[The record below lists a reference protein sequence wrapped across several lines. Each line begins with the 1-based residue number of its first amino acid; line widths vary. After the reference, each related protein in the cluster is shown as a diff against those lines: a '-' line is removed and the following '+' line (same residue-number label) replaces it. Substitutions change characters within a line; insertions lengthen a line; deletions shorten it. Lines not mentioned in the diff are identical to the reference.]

1 MSIGLALLVSAD
13 PVTIRQFSDALQTLS
28 ISPEV
33 CEQASAAMG
42 LLNRRKFEAVIVDL
56 QLGEQCGRILDEVR
70 VSPSNRTAV
79 TLAIG
84 GDNVE
89 STASFRRRAGFV
101 FERPVS
107 AQSIRST
114 LKPAYGMILRERRR
128 YFRHPASIPVTV
140 LIKNMPEVRCHSVNI
155 GEGGMALST
164 AVLLSV
170 GEEVQIQFTLP
181 GPEIRF
187 SVKSTVCWLK
197 SGQFGVRFG
206 SLSPEH
212 KSELQGWL
220 SRKLEEGLRNFVAQQ
235 FQKGKPL
242 VTDNFVR

>member
-1 MSIGLALLVSAD
+1 MSIGLALLVSSD
-13 PVTIRQFSDALQTLS
+13 PITIQQFSLALQELS
-28 ISPEV
+28 ISPDLCQEAV
-33 CEQASAAMG
+33 GAVQ
-42 LLNRRKFEAVIVDL
+42 LLNQRKFDAVIVDL

-164 AVLLSV
+164 AILLSV
-170 GEEVQIQFTLP
+170 GEGGQIQFTLP
-181 GPEIRF
+181 G
-187 SVKSTVCWLK
+187 T
-197 SGQFGVRFG
+197 
-206 SLSPEH
+206 
-212 KSELQGWL
+212 ELRQ
-220 SRKLEEGLRNFVAQQ
+220 
-235 FQKGKPL
+235 
-242 VTDNFVR
+242 